1 MATAIPHVSS
11 DITHSTEIQRDEEEQ
26 ANSAFQQPKNEP
38 VHLHRANS
46 LPQKPK
52 NEPVHLHRANS
63 APPQPKNEPVP
74 RIGNEENITDLE
86 VKAKK
91 LYKLMDDDLQFIEEA
106 CKNLER
112 YKAEVERQ
120 QKRAKDSLK
129 SQAISKV
136 EKVVMRL
143 KTEIPSKVKVRY
155 SVPADRDE
163 KKKENLPNHEK
174 NEHLAGVHSF
184 YKKDLFKN
192 NAIFKEFEET
202 FHLLDLQHK
211 QCLLCFALFPQD
223 ATIKKRLLMYWWIGE
238 GFIRSDENAES
249 DAEKVLKE
257 LTSKNIIQPVYDKC
271 PFKKKAHSYKL
282 QPLAHTAVTML
293 AEREKF
299 IDFDEQGN
307 PVREHSSSLRSCLV
321 PRKDNKLE
329 NEAESSHGKNYNS
342 NSRTT
347 STSSSRSGKSK
358 PMAHVVFNLNDAF
371 LQLKREW
378 FTEMKHVNILYLGRW
393 ESTSEKHIEVE
404 EPKDL
409 EGLANLKYVKFLSL
423 QGISGITGI
432 PESISKL
439 WNLSVL
445 DLRACHSLEVIP
457 QGIGSLHNLTHL
469 DLLEC
474 YLLSGMPKGLREL
487 TNLVVLKG
495 FEVQASKEKSLSCT
509 LEDLLA
515 MTKLRKLSIHA
526 EIKDFPRCS
535 DLDVLAK
542 FKQLRIL
549 TIEWGGN
556 LFRNPDSGT
565 VSTVPKPGMRGITR
579 TMTRTFTQRKV
590 DEDVSPPSGIP
601 LKLEKLDLKCY
612 PRRSAST
619 WLKPEN
625 LKELNRLYIRGGELR
640 DLGQFDFEKVP
651 TPWNNVK
658 TLRLKYLTEMEM
670 DWTEFRELFP
680 EVKYLEKVKCPK
692 LTMFPCNAHGVWK
705 DKKITF

>member
-1 MATAIPHVSS
+1 MKRRISWRDSPEDVV
-11 DITHSTEIQRDEEEQ
+11 DYDREEVVRRMLKCLGVEDEEMD
-26 ANSAFQQPKNEP
+26 FTGK
-38 VHLHRANS
+38 HRVC
-46 LPQKPK
+46 
-52 NEPVHLHRANS
+52 E
-63 APPQPKNEPVP
+63 
-74 RIGNEENITDLE
+74 
-86 VKAKK
+86 
-91 LYKLMDDDLQFIEEA
+91 
-106 CKNLER
+106 
-112 YKAEVERQ
+112 
-120 QKRAKDSLK
+120 
-129 SQAISKV
+129 
-136 EKVVMRL
+136 
-143 KTEIPSKVKVRY
+143 
-155 SVPADRDE
+155 
-163 KKKENLPNHEK
+163 
-174 NEHLAGVHSF
+174 
-184 YKKDLFKN
+184 
-192 NAIFKEFEET
+192 
-202 FHLLDLQHK
+202 
-211 QCLLCFALFPQD
+211 
-223 ATIKKRLLMYWWIGE
+223 
-238 GFIRSDENAES
+238 
-249 DAEKVLKE
+249 
-257 LTSKNIIQPVYDKC
+257 
-271 PFKKKAHSYKL
+271 
-282 QPLAHTAVTML
+282 
-293 AEREKF
+293 
-299 IDFDEQGN
+299 EQGN

-321 PRKDNKLE
+321 PRKDNKLDY
-329 NEAESSHGKNYNS
+329 EAESSHGKNNS

-347 STSSSRSGKSK
+347 SSLKSGNSK
-358 PMAHVVFNLNDAF
+358 PIMAHVVFNLNDVF

-378 FTEMKHVNILYLGRW
+378 FTETKHVNILYLGRW
-393 ESTSEKHIEVE
+393 ESTSQKHIEVE
-404 EPKDL
+404 KSKDL

-432 PESISKL
+432 PEPISKL

-495 FEVQASKEKSLSCT
+495 FEVQDSAEKSHSCT

-515 MTKLRKLSIHA
+515 MKKLGKLSIHT
-526 EIKDFPRCS
+526 EIEDFPRCS

-556 LFRNPDSGT
+556 LFRDPDKGT
-565 VSTVPKPGMRGITR
+565 VSTR
-579 TMTRTFTQRKV
+579 TMTRTFTRKKV
-590 DEDVSPPSGIP
+590 DEDVSPPSGVS

-640 DLGQFDFEKVP
+640 VLGQFEFEKVP

-670 DWTEFRELFP
+670 DWMEFRELFP
-680 EVKYLEKVKCPK
+680 EVEYLENVKCPK

>member
-1 MATAIPHVSS
+1 MKRRISWRDSPEDVV
-11 DITHSTEIQRDEEEQ
+11 DYDREEVVRRMLKCLGVEDEEMD
-26 ANSAFQQPKNEP
+26 FTGK
-38 VHLHRANS
+38 HRG
-46 LPQKPK
+46 LPGF
-52 NEPVHLHRANS
+52 L
-63 APPQPKNEPVP
+63 
-74 RIGNEENITDLE
+74 
-86 VKAKK
+86 KAAA
-91 LYKLMDDDLQFIEEA
+91 LI
-106 CKNLER
+106 
-112 YKAEVERQ
+112 
-120 QKRAKDSLK
+120 AK
-129 SQAISKV
+129 
-136 EKVVMRL
+136 
-143 KTEIPSKVKVRY
+143 
-155 SVPADRDE
+155 
-163 KKKENLPNHEK
+163 
-174 NEHLAGVHSF
+174 
-184 YKKDLFKN
+184 
-192 NAIFKEFEET
+192 
-202 FHLLDLQHK
+202 HK
-211 QCLLCFALFPQD
+211 QEFAILF
-223 ATIKKRLLMYWWIGE
+223 
-238 GFIRSDENAES
+238 
-249 DAEKVLKE
+249 
-257 LTSKNIIQPVYDKC
+257 
-271 PFKKKAHSYKL
+271 L
-282 QPLAHTAVTML
+282 QLSL
-293 AEREKF
+293 ICE
-299 IDFDEQGN
+299 EQGN

-329 NEAESSHGKNYNS
+329 NEAESSHGKNNS

-347 STSSSRSGKSK
+347 SSSKSGNSK
-358 PMAHVVFNLNDAF
+358 PIMAHVVFNLNDVF

-378 FTEMKHVNILYLGRW
+378 FTETKHVNILYLGRW

-432 PESISKL
+432 PKSISKL

-474 YLLSGMPKGLREL
+474 YLLSGMPKGLTEL

-495 FEVQASKEKSLSCT
+495 FEVQASTEKSLSCT
-509 LEDLLA
+509 LKDLSA

-526 EIKDFPRCS
+526 EIEDFPRCS

-579 TMTRTFTQRKV
+579 TMTSTFTRRKV
-590 DEDVSPPSGIP
+590 DEDVSQPSGIL

-640 DLGQFDFEKVP
+640 DLGQFEFEKVP